1 MFAVSIPTK
10 PTPQSTR
17 TLAAAFVTPG
27 FSKRYAGV
35 RRRRSHQPVR
45 RRTASP
51 FRTGSRKSRRADRR
65 CSGRIAPFAG
75 RPRMS
80 RTCPGAMNRSSGT
93 SSSVRPLGSKWNGAS
108 TWVPVWVT
116 MNIDSARKPWA
127 SRVVH
132 WVKVGGGYA
141 GHIGVLGPIDWE
153 RSTMRE
159 NRADRLRGAMGPTGR
174 GTVAGEL
181 SGFLGTESFS
191 GDPTQEIAIPSDELE
206 RLTSQIIT
214 CRKSPRLVRY
224 RESVARTKRAAF
236 RDWEYW
242 GRPVPGWGDPAA
254 RLLVVGLAPAAH
266 GGNRTGRVFTGD
278 RSGDWLYRAL
288 YRAGFANRPTAISRD
303 DGLELRDCYIVAAV
317 RCAPPANKPTRA
329 EFARCQPYLEPEAML
344 LPNLRVVVA
353 LGGVAVARLL
363 RAWRATGHAVPPP
376 APRVPPGASFSLSP
390 LTLITSYHPSHR
402 HTPTGLP
409 QEALL
414 HEVLR
419 P

>member
-1 MFAVSIPTK
+1 MFAVSIPRK

-51 FRTGSRKSRRADRR
+51 FCTGFRKSRRADRR

-75 RPRMS
+75 RPRRS
-80 RTCPGAMNRSSGT
+80 STCPGAMNRSRGT

-141 GHIGVLGPIDWE
+141 GNIGVLGPIDWE

-174 GTVAGEL
+174 GTAARRRPRPRGPRRQPDGARVHRGPQRGLAV
-181 SGFLGTESFS
+181 SGLAPRGVREPADRDLP
-191 GDPTQEIAIPSDELE
+191 GRWPRA
-206 RLTSQIIT
+206 
-214 CRKSPRLVRY
+214 PRLLHRRRY
-224 RESVARTKRAAF
+224 PMRPACEQTDPCGV
-236 RDWEYW
+236 
-242 GRPVPGWGDPAA
+242 RPVPAVSGAGSDAPPE
-254 RLLVVGLAPAAH
+254 LAGRRGPWRRRDGALPPGVA
-266 GGNRTGRVFTGD
+266 GNRTRGSHPG
-278 RSGDWLYRAL
+278 
-288 YRAGFANRPTAISRD
+288 
-303 DGLELRDCYIVAAV
+303 
-317 RCAPPANKPTRA
+317 
-329 EFARCQPYLEPEAML
+329 PE
-344 LPNLRVVVA
+344 
-353 LGGVAVARLL
+353 
-363 RAWRATGHAVPPP
+363 VPPW
-376 APRVPPGASFSLSP
+376 G
-390 LTLITSYHPSHR
+390 
-402 HTPTGLP
+402 
-409 QEALL
+409 ALL
-414 HEVLR
+414 
-419 P
+419 